1 MGTHIEPGY
10 ATMKPASAQD
20 EAKLASG
27 IKAIDHYLR
36 PGMKVGLGS
45 GTTSHWF
52 VRALAARVEKGF
64 EVVGV
69 PTSNATRELAL
80 ELGVPLT
87 DLGTIDQLDVTIDG
101 ADEIDHQGSM
111 IKGGGACLLWEK
123 IVAAASKK
131 MVAVVDD
138 KKVFERLGRFP
149 LPVEVIPFG
158 WQSTERLL
166 HELFVNAGFD
176 KSVRITTRMK
186 NGERLLTDS
195 GNFILDCP
203 FSSIA
208 EPRQLEQAI
217 NMTVGVV
224 ENGLFLGRS
233 AAVIVASDRGVDIM
247 TPGAGAKA

>member
-52 VRALAARVEKGF
+52 VRALADRVAKGF
-64 EVVGV
+64 DVVGV
-69 PTSNATRELAL
+69 PTSNATRELAR

-87 DLGTIDQLDVTIDG
+87 DLGTVDQLDVTIDG

-166 HELFVNAGFD
+166 RELFVSAGFD

-195 GNFILDCP
+195 GNFILDCHLEA
-203 FSSIA
+203 IA
-208 EPRQLEQAI
+208 DPLSLAPRFNAI
-217 NMTVGVV
+217 PGVV
-224 ENGLFLGRS
+224 ENGLFVGIASEMIVGHADGS
-233 AAVIVASDRGVDIM
+233 ADIVVIR
-247 TPGAGAKA
+247 K

>member
-1 MGTHIEPGY
+1 MGTFIEPGY

-166 HELFVNAGFD
+166 RELFVSAGFD
-176 KSVRITTRMK
+176 KNVRITTRMK
-186 NGERLLTDS
+186 NDERLLTDS
-195 GNFILDCP
+195 GNFILDCHLEA
-203 FSSIA
+203 IA
-208 EPRQLEQAI
+208 DPISLAPRFNAI
-217 NMTVGVV
+217 PGVV
-224 ENGLFLGRS
+224 ENGLFVGIASEMIVGHADGSAEVVVIRARS
-233 AAVIVASDRGVDIM
+233 
-247 TPGAGAKA
+247 